1 MQTGKAVL
9 EHSAASK
16 TGAGIKTSRI
26 FEILRHIRKDRQ
38 LLIIF
43 LPCLIFYAI
52 FRYGPMYGII
62 IAFKDYGVFLGILK
76 SPWVGFKYFEQFFT
90 SSDFLLLFR
99 NTFLLG
105 IYSLLWTF
113 PFPIMFAIL
122 LNEIKNKV
130 FKKTIQTVSYLPT
143 FLSVVIICSM
153 VIDFLSPGHG
163 MINNILS
170 SLGFER
176 QYFIAKPEWFRTIY
190 IASDIWSGLGYGA
203 IIYLAALTGI
213 DPTLY
218 EAGTMDGCNRF
229 QAMRHITLPGIF
241 PTIATMFIISA
252 GSIFKIGYEKVL
264 LLYTPTTYEVADIFS
279 TYVYRKGLIDMNY
292 SYGAAVGLF
301 QSAVALVM
309 LLGANYASKKFGEQ
323 GLW

>member
-1 MQTGKAVL
+1 MHSSKAVPGPERLGVNTGK
-9 EHSAASK
+9 SSK
-16 TGAGIKTSRI
+16 LLQIAKHIK
-26 FEILRHIRKDRQ
+26 KDRQ

-43 LPCLIFYAI
+43 LPCMIFYAI

-62 IAFKDYGVFLGILK
+62 VAFKDYSVFTGIIK
-76 SPWVGFKYFEQFFT
+76 SPWVGLEYFNQFFS
-90 SSDFLLLFR
+90 SSDFLMLFR

-113 PFPIMFAIL
+113 PFPIIFAVL
-122 LNEIKNKV
+122 LNEVKNKI

-163 MINNILS
+163 LINNILS
-170 SLGFER
+170 ALGFER
-176 QYFIAKPEWFRTIY
+176 QYFITKPEWFRTIY

-229 QAMRHITLPGIF
+229 HAMWYITIPGII
-241 PTIATMFIISA
+241 PTIATMFILSA
-252 GSIFKIGYEKVL
+252 GSVFKIGYEKVL

-292 SYGAAVGLF
+292 SYSTAVGLF
-301 QSAVALVM
+301 QSVIALVM
-309 LLGANYASKKFGEQ
+309 LLGTNMISKKLSEQ
-323 GLW
+323 SLW